1 LTNFIPSIFEQ
12 LLKRLYPLQS
22 YIKFRTR
29 SKNRHSVHS
38 PFVFDMCQKV
48 LRVKKQVIDTEEIE
62 VFRKEFLQSD
72 EIISV
77 EDLGAG
83 SKSISPHQCEMMSRL
98 IAYYKP
104 DVILEIGTSLGI
116 STAYMAKSNT
126 NAIVYT
132 MEGSENIILQASSLF
147 KKLRINN
154 IQPILGNFDERLP
167 ILLEDLSDINFAF
180 IDGNHTYENTVNYF
194 NQILTKSNND
204 TIIVIDD
211 IYWSKPMTK
220 AWKEIKDHERTRTT
234 IDLYYF
240 GIVLL
245 REEMS
250 KEHFMLKY

>member
-1 LTNFIPSIFEQ
+1 
-12 LLKRLYPLQS
+12 
-22 YIKFRTR
+22 
-29 SKNRHSVHS
+29 
-38 PFVFDMCQKV
+38 MCQKV

-83 SKSISPHQCEMMSRL
+83 SKSMAGQHRKIKDIAKSSLSSPHQCEMMSRL